1 MFAEQGGVLLAHVLV
16 TPHQF
21 RSIEFPKYGV
31 GGVAGEETV
40 DIVSVVGRGLLRH
53 RIHQQ
58 TIAGLTAG
66 YWLESA
72 TSNACQPAGLRC
84 DAIRNLPPP

>member
-1 MFAEQGGVLLAHVLV
+1 
-16 TPHQF
+16 
-21 RSIEFPKYGV
+21 
-31 GGVAGEETV
+31 
-40 DIVSVVGRGLLRH
+40 VSVVGRGLLRH